1 MQTIVQF
8 VAESCKA
15 ASDHDGLWVAL
26 VSGASGVFG
35 AGVVALLNYRST
47 SKASD
52 ANLQLESKK
61 LHAGLVTTER
71 LRWLQDIRVRLSNL
85 FALLDTQF
93 DLLRRPVSAPQKA
106 SRQLELDALSQKVMV
121 EINNVTLMLNP
132 NKPDQN
138 DLRIALNSSLEIV
151 VSSFAPGA
159 HSVNSPL
166 YAALKTDAFN
176 ALTLIGIETW
186 TQIQKLE

>member
-1 MQTIVQF
+1 
-8 VAESCKA
+8 
-15 ASDHDGLWVAL
+15 
-26 VSGASGVFG
+26 
-35 AGVVALLNYRST
+35 
-47 SKASD
+47 
-52 ANLQLESKK
+52 
-61 LHAGLVTTER
+61 
-71 LRWLQDIRVRLSNL
+71 
-85 FALLDTQF
+85 
-93 DLLRRPVSAPQKA
+93 
-106 SRQLELDALSQKVMV
+106 LSQKVMV